1 MLIEEDSKTVRFVNQ
16 IFMDAVRTGVSD
28 IHIEPYEQECRIR
41 YRQDGILRTV
51 TNVPLAQSVRIV
63 ARIKILA
70 QLDIAERRIPQDG
83 RIKLKL
89 STQDVIDLR
98 VNTCPTLFGEKVAL
112 RILDAEQ
119 LVTDF
124 QSLGYSPVQAAYFLK
139 AIQQPQGLILVT
151 GPTGSGKTVSLYTA
165 IRLLNTVERNILT
178 VEDPIEIY
186 LPGVNQV
193 HVNLKT
199 GLTFSTA
206 LRAFLRQD
214 PDIIMV
220 GEIRDKETA
229 AIAVHA
235 AQTGHLVLSTLHT
248 NSAPETLARLLQMGV
263 EPFDLASSISL
274 IIAQR
279 LARRLCSLCKRPIT
293 QVVYQAVGCCQC
305 HQGYHGRT
313 GIFQVLPIG
322 DALRNLIMNRGNAIE
337 ITEFAKKEGMLDL
350 QQSGLEKVKTGITS
364 LEEIRRIISDS

>member
-1 MLIEEDSKTVRFVNQ
+1 MPIEEDSKTVRFVNQ
-16 IFMDAVRTGVSD
+16 IFLDAVRAGVSD

-41 YRQDGILRTV
+41 YRQDGILRTQCGI
-51 TNVPLAQSVRIV
+51 PLAQSTRIV

-70 QLDIAERRIPQDG
+70 HLDIAERRIPQDG

-89 STQDVIDLR
+89 STQDDIDFR

-112 RILDAEQ
+112 RILDSEQ
-119 LVTDF
+119 LITDF
-124 QSLGYSPVQAAYFLK
+124 QSLGYSPIQKAHFLK

-165 IRLLNTVERNILT
+165 MRLLNTVERNILT

-186 LPGVNQV
+186 LPGINQV
-193 HVNLKT
+193 AVNLKA

-220 GEIRDKETA
+220 GEIRDTETA

-248 NSAPETLARLLQMGV
+248 NSAPETLTRLLQMGV
-263 EPFDLASSISL
+263 EPFDLASSVSL

-279 LARRLCSLCKRPIT
+279 LARRLCSVCQGT
-293 QVVYQAVGCCQC
+293 GCDQC
-305 HQGYHGRT
+305 HQGYRGRT
-313 GIFQVLPIG
+313 GIFQVLPVG
-322 DALRNLIMNRGNAIE
+322 DALRTLILNRSNAIE
-337 ITEFAKKEGMLDL
+337 IAEFAKKAGILDL
-350 QQSGLEKVKTGITS
+350 QQSGLEKVQAGITNI
-364 LEEIRRIISDS
+364 EEIRRVISDA